1 MTLVSGAA
9 TVTFCNRALRGHH
22 VQLLHLPLLLLTPT
36 GATAIAAPV
45 PPIVAN
51 DNRQAAGRLVDGV
64 LRLDL
69 RAQVG
74 EWRPEKD
81 GGPALRVEAFG
92 EGTAALNVPSPL
104 IRVPE
109 GTEIVATVRNEL
121 GNVLRV
127 HGLCERDGRSCLPVE
142 VPPGELRERRFKSG
156 RAGTYHYYAT
166 TTGMPLPFRAVDDT
180 QLSGGFIVDPPDAT
194 PGSDRVLV
202 VTDWTS
208 LTREQLQQVALAD
221 DPGENF
227 LALNPR
233 FTFLI
238 NGLSW
243 PHTERLT
250 YRVGDTVR
258 WRIINLSTQAH
269 TMHLHG
275 FYYEVDSVGDG
286 TRDTTVAAPKQRVVT
301 QLMPPGSTLA
311 MTWTPEREGN
321 WLYHCHIRDHVSPE
335 RRLAQRSAA
344 QAGDHVHDSSA
355 GMAGMIVGVTVLGR
369 DDAAAA
375 IDDRKDI
382 APRRMTLE
390 MREEPTRFG
399 DRPAFG
405 FVLVN
410 DEGGQPT
417 SVGLPVPGPALVLK
431 RGEPV
436 EIALVNK
443 LSEPTAIHWHGMELE
458 SYYDGVHGFSGI
470 GQRVTPLIEPGGT
483 FIVRF
488 TPPRAGTFM
497 YHTHLHDD
505 TQLKSGL
512 YGAMVV
518 LDAGEV
524 YDPAVDHV
532 LVMGRG
538 PGRPS
543 PVLVNGQNAPRTVWK
558 AGTRHRIRL
567 INITPSDIFDV
578 ILQTSD
584 GPVTWRPLTKDGA
597 PLPPSRCQ
605 PGAAKQVIGVGE
617 TYDFEYD
624 APAGRRTLWLEVRGQ
639 GGKWHAQ
646 GQVIVR

>member
-1 MTLVSGAA
+1 V
-9 TVTFCNRALRGHH
+9 
-22 VQLLHLPLLLLTPT
+22 HLPLLLLTLT
-36 GATAIAAPV
+36 GATPIAAPV
-45 PPIVAN
+45 PPIVTN
-51 DNRQAAGRLVDGV
+51 DNRRAAGRLADGV
-64 LRLDL
+64 LRIDL
-69 RAQVG
+69 RAHVG

-81 GGPALRVEAFG
+81 RGPALRVEAFG
-92 EGTAALNVPSPL
+92 EGAGPLMVPSPL

-121 GNVLRV
+121 QSLLRV
-127 HGLCERDGRSCLPVE
+127 HGLCERNGGACLPVN
-142 VPPGELRERRFKSG
+142 VPPGEARDVRFKSG
-156 RAGTYHYYAT
+156 RAGTYHYWAT
-166 TTGMPLPFRAVDDT
+166 TTGMPLPFRAVGDT
-180 QLSGGFIVDPPDAT
+180 QLSGAFVVDPLDAT

-208 LTREQLQQVALAD
+208 LTREQLQEVARAD

-250 YRVGDTVR
+250 YRVGDTVH
-258 WRIINLSTQAH
+258 WRVVNLSTQAH

-275 FYYEVDSVGDG
+275 FHYDVDSIGDG
-286 TRDTTVAAPKQRVVT
+286 MRDTTLAAPKQRVVT
-301 QLMPPGSTLA
+301 QLMPPGGTLA

-335 RRLAQRSAA
+335 RRLDPVSASH
-344 QAGDHVHDSSA
+344 AGDHADDSSA
-355 GMAGMIVGVTVLGR
+355 GMAGMILGVTVLGR
-369 DDAAAA
+369 NDSATATDHRAYT
-375 IDDRKDI
+375 

-390 MREEPTRFG
+390 MREEPRRFG
-399 DRPAFG
+399 DQRAFG
-405 FVLVN
+405 FVLVH
-410 DEGGQPT
+410 DESGQP
-417 SVGLPVPGPALVLK
+417 SGANISVPGPTLVLK

-436 EIALVNK
+436 EISLLNK
-443 LSEPTAIHWHGMELE
+443 LPEPTAIHWHGMELD
-458 SYYDGVHGFSGI
+458 SYYDGVHGFSGV

-483 FIVRF
+483 FTVSF
-488 TPPRAGTFM
+488 TPPKAGTFM

-518 LDAGEV
+518 LDENDT

-532 LVMGRG
+532 FVMSRA

-543 PVLVNGQNAPRTVWK
+543 PVLLNGVNAPRSMWN
-558 AGTRHRIRL
+558 AGVRHRVRL
-567 INITPSDIFDV
+567 INITPNDIFDV
-578 ILQTSD
+578 VLQTSE
-584 GPVTWRPLTKDGA
+584 GPVKWRPLAKDGA
-597 PLPPSRCQ
+597 VLPPNRCL

-617 TYDFEYD
+617 TYDFEYE
-624 APAGRRTLWLEVRGQ
+624 APAGRRTLWLEVRSQ

-646 GQVIVR
+646 AQVIVR